1 VTTYGSARWASDDEI
16 VTAGLLKPAGVF
28 LGCHGTNYLRH
39 DGPEH
44 VMAFAPTRSG
54 KGVGLVVPTLLAW
67 PGSAV
72 IHDIKG
78 ENWQLTAGWRARF
91 SHCLL
96 FNPTATRTAAYNPLL
111 EVRRGQHE
119 VRDVQNIADILVD
132 PEGALERRN
141 HWEKTS
147 HALLVGA
154 ILHVLYAEPDK
165 TLRGVA
171 NFLSDPARAFET
183 TLHAMMTTPHL
194 SDGPHPV
201 VASAAREVLNK
212 SENERSGVLSTA
224 MSFLGLYRDPTV
236 AAVTSRCDWRIA
248 DLIDAEQ
255 RELAEPI
262 ARTERD
268 NRGEARLPRNCGEFN

>member
-1 VTTYGSARWASDDEI
+1 MSTGVLTGQVLLVFGIATLGVSLATQWTAAALGYQVRLGDPWFAFFGAPVYYPWRLFQWWYFYNAYAPNIFLRGGAIAACSGLASACAAIAASVWRSRQSKLVTTYGSARWASKDE
-16 VTAGLLKPAGVF
+16 VADAGLLKPTGVF
-28 LGCHGTNYLRH
+28 LGRHGADYLRH

-96 FNPTATRTAAYNPLL
+96 FNPTDTRSAAYNPLL

-154 ILHVLYAEPDK
+154 ILHVL
-165 TLRGVA
+165 
-171 NFLSDPARAFET
+171 
-183 TLHAMMTTPHL
+183 
-194 SDGPHPV
+194 
-201 VASAAREVLNK
+201 
-212 SENERSGVLSTA
+212 STI
-224 MSFLGLYRDPTV
+224 SP
-236 AAVTSRCDWRIA
+236 
-248 DLIDAEQ
+248 
-255 RELAEPI
+255 
-262 ARTERD
+262 
-268 NRGEARLPRNCGEFN
+268 